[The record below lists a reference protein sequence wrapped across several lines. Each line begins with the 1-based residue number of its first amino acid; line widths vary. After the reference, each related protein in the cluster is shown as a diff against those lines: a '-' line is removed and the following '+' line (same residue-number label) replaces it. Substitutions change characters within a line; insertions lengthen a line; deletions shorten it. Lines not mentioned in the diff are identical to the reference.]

1 MYKLLSAL
9 AGVLVAIMIAFNGI
23 LSNNIGNNSA
33 TVVIHLVG
41 LVGVSFI
48 LIVSRK
54 KINVINGIPLYLYSA
69 GAIGVFTVIFTNI
82 SFNSLGASLTCA
94 LSLLG
99 QSIASI
105 ALDHYG
111 LLGMKVVKFK
121 KEKFLG
127 LLLISLGIVIMTL
140 Y

>member
-9 AGVLVAIMIAFNGI
+9 AGILVAVMIAFNGI

-33 TVVIHLVG
+33 TVLIHLVG
-41 LVGVSFI
+41 LACISFA
-48 LIVSRK
+48 LIFGRR
-54 KINVINGIPLYLYSA
+54 KINMPKNIPMYLYSA

-82 SFNSLGASLTCA
+82 SFSHLGASLTTA
-94 LSLLG
+94 LSLFG

-111 LLGMKVVKFK
+111 LLGMNITRFK
-121 KEKFLG
+121 KEKLLG
-127 LLLISLGIVIMTL
+127 LVLISLGIVVMIL